1 MDPLLA
7 AVALLGLVAFASALG
22 AWWKWRDGKVKS
34 VDGPAVELA
43 DTELDAWADRA
54 TLVQFSTEMCSRCPG
69 TRRFLRQVAS
79 EHDGVA
85 HTEIDLT
92 HRADLASRY
101 EVTQTPTVLV
111 LDGYGRIRARVA
123 GAPKA
128 EQFRTTLA
136 DILRRNRDDYAI

>member
-69 TRRFLRQVAS
+69 TRRFLRQMAS

>member
-34 VDGPAVELA
+34 EDGPAVELA
-43 DTELDAWADRA
+43 DTDLEAWADRA

-69 TRRFLRQVAS
+69 TRRFLRQVAG

-101 EVTQTPTVLV
+101 EITQTPTVLV